1 MQSDSAS
8 LRECRERKK
17 GYALVGRGAC
27 EIQKGFA
34 RAFHAFVTLLFV
46 NLKGRGEK
54 KVKV

>member
-27 EIQKGFA
+27 EIQKDFA